1 MKNTTRTRDFVT
13 MERATHND
21 NDEHVIDVTTDD
33 DSTPG
38 SSLYVTTDDETHND
52 NDEHVIDV
60 TTDDDY
66 STPRSSLDE
75 GSYSSLSSPLST
87 DDETSDDG
95 ASSSSTRG
103 CDSFWNTLELVVT
116 LVHIVAA
123 LVILTLAKDEHP
135 HALLLAWLI
144 GYTCGCITIALL
156 IILSLLRKY
165 NQVGVYSRSRVDRVM
180 EVLKIGVECLF
191 FVWLILGIV
200 WICDA
205 HSSPS
210 DAPKLHRL
218 CVGFIAFSCI
228 RYAFTLLLCADSLLG
243 GGLYFQR
250 PSPDDCCCICLE
262 TFGEEERI
270 VIRKLECSHVFHSK
284 CIDKWLRVKST
295 CPLCQSLVR
304 D

>member
-1 MKNTTRTRDFVT
+1 
-13 MERATHND
+13 ME
-21 NDEHVIDVTTDD
+21 
-33 DSTPG
+33 P
-38 SSLYVTTDDETHND
+38 ETHND

-60 TTDDDY
+60 TTDEY
-66 STPRSSLDE
+66 STSGSSLDE

-87 DDETSDDG
+87 DDG

-103 CDSFWNTLELVVT
+103 CDCFWNTLELVVT

-180 EVLKIGVECLF
+180 EVLKTGVECLF

-200 WICDA
+200 WISDA

-218 CVGFIAFSCI
+218 HC
-228 RYAFTLLLCADSLLG
+228 
-243 GGLYFQR
+243 FQL
-250 PSPDDCCCICLE
+250 D
-262 TFGEEERI
+262 
-270 VIRKLECSHVFHSK
+270 
-284 CIDKWLRVKST
+284 
-295 CPLCQSLVR
+295 
-304 D
+304 